1 MTLFDNQKQAIE
13 KLKKYKVGALFM
25 KPGSGKTRVACE
37 LIKDVNP
44 DYVLWL
50 VPFQTKENLANEIIK
65 WNYDFPQEIIGIES
79 LSNSDRLY
87 LDCRDKLKKATK
99 SYIIMDESLKIKNK
113 QALRTQRAIKLARL
127 ADYKLIMNGTPLSRN
142 ILDLWSQLDFLSPQI
157 LNLTFSQFKKT
168 FCEYV
173 TITQLTENNKQTMD
187 IIKKYHNLSY
197 LYKLITP
204 FIFSSSFD
212 LKIDWHY
219 IRHNYT
225 IDEPLLEKYYELK
238 NDYLQK
244 AAAYTININFLE
256 MSQVM
261 QHCYCLSSEK
271 FTITESLI
279 SEKEHST
286 IIFCKY
292 KQSEKA
298 LQEAFPNVKVTTF
311 AKSSYGLNLQTYNQ
325 IIYFDK
331 TFDYSQRDQSERRIY
346 RTGQMRDCY
355 YHDLSGNVGLD
366 TIIDTNISK
375 KTNLLQEFKKELSQ
389 KNSFEVIMDAF

>member
-87 LDCRDKLKKATK
+87 LDCREKLKKATK

-225 IDEPLLEKYYELK
+225 IDETLLEKYYELK

-279 SEKEHST
+279 SGKEHST

>member
-187 IIKKYHNLSY
+187 
-197 LYKLITP
+197 
-204 FIFSSSFD
+204 
-212 LKIDWHY
+212 
-219 IRHNYT
+219 
-225 IDEPLLEKYYELK
+225 
-238 NDYLQK
+238 
-244 AAAYTININFLE
+244 
-256 MSQVM
+256 
-261 QHCYCLSSEK
+261 
-271 FTITESLI
+271 
-279 SEKEHST
+279 
-286 IIFCKY
+286 
-292 KQSEKA
+292 
-298 LQEAFPNVKVTTF
+298 
-311 AKSSYGLNLQTYNQ
+311 
-325 IIYFDK
+325 
-331 TFDYSQRDQSERRIY
+331 
-346 RTGQMRDCY
+346 
-355 YHDLSGNVGLD
+355 
-366 TIIDTNISK
+366 
-375 KTNLLQEFKKELSQ
+375 
-389 KNSFEVIMDAF
+389 